1 MLLYTVYIRLAS
13 GLKEGSYWMEKVII
27 RTSLAEQAYS
37 LLKKAII
44 SGKLAPKTEL
54 TEEKL
59 ASDLGV
65 SRTPLREA
73 IRKLATEGLINLN
86 KGKPATVATFTKED
100 SLEFMELRCLLEVY
114 NIEKIISKNDVYF
127 ISELEDNL
135 QEQMKAISNDDFQE
149 FIDYDRKFHL
159 ILASQN
165 ENEKIKQLIHQMNTG
180 VNRAFLVLSNTVHMS
195 AVEAYEEHE
204 RITAAIKNQDLELAR
219 REMTEHLNNVEERF
233 LIYFKEEDEK

>member
-1 MLLYTVYIRLAS
+1 
-13 GLKEGSYWMEKVII
+13 MEKVIV
-27 RTSLAEQAYS
+27 RASLAEQAYS

-73 IRKLATEGLINLN
+73 IRKLAMEGLINLN

-100 SLEFMELRCLLEVY
+100 SLEFMELRRVLEVY
-114 NIEKIISKNDVYF
+114 NIEKIIFNNDAFF
-127 ISELEDNL
+127 ISKLEDNL

-165 ENEKIKQLIHQMNTG
+165 ENGKIKQLIHQMNTG
-180 VNRAFLVLSNTVHMS
+180 INRAFLVLSNTVHMS
-195 AVEAYEEHE
+195 AIEAYEEHE
-204 RITAAIKNQDLELAR
+204 RITAAIKNQDLELATK
-219 REMTEHLNNVEERF
+219 EMTEHLNNVKKRF
-233 LIYFKEEDEK
+233 LNYFIVEGEK

>member
-1 MLLYTVYIRLAS
+1 
-13 GLKEGSYWMEKVII
+13 MEKVIK
-27 RTSLAEQAYS
+27 RASLAEQAYS

-73 IRKLATEGLINLN
+73 IRKLAMEGLINLN

-100 SLEFMELRCLLEVY
+100 SLEFMELRRLLEVY
-114 NIEKIISKNDVYF
+114 NIERIISKNDVYF

-165 ENEKIKQLIHQMNTG
+165 ENDKIKELIHQMNTG
-180 VNRAFLVLSNTVHMS
+180 INRAFLVLSNTVHMS
-195 AVEAYEEHE
+195 AIEAYDEHE
-204 RITAAIKNQDLELAR
+204 RITAAIKNQNLELAKS
-219 REMTEHLNNVEERF
+219 EMTEHLNNVEERF

>member
-1 MLLYTVYIRLAS
+1 MRQEDR
-13 GLKEGSYWMEKVII
+13 GEGKKGGYRMEKVIV
-27 RTSLAEQAYS
+27 RSSLAEQAYS

-73 IRKLATEGLINLN
+73 IRKLAMEGLINLN

-100 SLEFMELRCLLEVY
+100 SLEFMELRRVLEVY
-114 NIEKIISKNDVYF
+114 NIEKIIFNSDAFF

-135 QEQMKAISNDDFQE
+135 QEQMKAISNDDFQG

-165 ENEKIKQLIHQMNTG
+165 ENDKIKELIHQMNTG

-195 AVEAYEEHE
+195 AIEAYHEHE
-204 RITAAIKNQDLELAR
+204 RITTAIKNQDLELATK
-219 REMTEHLNNVEERF
+219 EMMEHLNKVEDRF
-233 LIYFKEEDEK
+233 LYYFKEEDEK